1 MRGRLSVLGT
11 LVSVTT
17 VPFSHGSC
25 FGNLQPQQ
33 PRKDLQGDLSS
44 MQYGMT
50 LVLQVIRKKQKNR
63 ITPISTKESGVA
75 SLCSDM
81 LFPLCLVHPRVSL

>member
-1 MRGRLSVLGT
+1 
-11 LVSVTT
+11 
-17 VPFSHGSC
+17 
-25 FGNLQPQQ
+25 
-33 PRKDLQGDLSS
+33 

-81 LFPLCLVHPRVSL
+81 LFPLCLVHPRMSL